1 MGSFHLYF
9 FATDFLVCIAIS
21 GIILKVNSGALSPFK
36 WSQIASIRKWRWGII
51 ISGAIIPW
59 VTALGVWIILQ
70 VKGMPVASLG
80 DAAITMLFFGF
91 PATIV
96 FVFPYVFLAEV
107 AKFVLQRSFIVDA
120 EMKRFEK
127 KLTILI
133 GLIGGLVATTFMTY
147 FLWQK
152 VSEAFLGIILGF
164 YYIISFNVGG
174 IIVGILAAS
183 IAIAAKHIIDRRKKK
198 AVS

>member
-21 GIILKVNSGALSPFK
+21 GIILKVNSAALSRFK
-36 WSQIASIRKWRWGII
+36 RSQIASIRKWQWGII

-70 VKGMPVASLG
+70 VKGMPVVPLG
-80 DAAITMLFFGF
+80 DAVSSMFPFGF
-91 PATIV
+91 LATIV
-96 FVFPYVFLAEV
+96 FVLPYLVLAQV
-107 AKFVLQRSFIVDA
+107 AKFVLKRSVIVDA
-120 EMKRFEK
+120 EMKIFEK

-133 GLIGGLVATTFMTY
+133 GLIGGLVATTVMTY
-147 FLWQK
+147 FLWQNFF
-152 VSEAFLGIILGF
+152 EAFEAIIFGF

-174 IIVGILAAS
+174 IIVGILAAW
-183 IAIAAKHIIDRRKKK
+183 IAIAAKHIIDRLKKK